1 MTSRHSLLLTLA
13 AAAVLGACGDDTPP
27 PRTFLDGTASDPG
40 ILLAVNLDKAL
51 FMLQTGAPDQRVS
64 IALGASATVTP
75 VGLSVFGNYSAVP
88 LGNVGSVAYVNL
100 ATETVD
106 RYFTFPSGN
115 ATGSAFVNPSTVVVC
130 NQTTDQCG
138 KFDPA
143 QVGTEITGLVTVTQF
158 PTSVVATGGRVF
170 VVSSNLDDSYM
181 QAGPGVVTEINP
193 ATMEIVRT
201 FEVGA
206 NPQYAATANNK
217 VYVVNSGDYGLNNG
231 TLSVINLASNTVD
244 PVISGFGDFPG
255 PINIDTQGR
264 AFISS
269 FNYGTAVW
277 NTVTEV
283 FVKSPAVPLCVPSS
297 GGACRGAA
305 DAVVAPNG
313 DVYQAYFGSAALSEP
328 AYYFVYDGST
338 FSLKDS
344 IAVPIGPSG
353 LVGVTFE

>member
-1 MTSRHSLLLTLA
+1 MTSRHSLLLALA
-13 AAAVLGACGDDTPP
+13 AAAVLGACGDDAPP

-143 QVGTEITGLVTVTQF
+143 QVGMRSPAWSPSRSSRPASWRRV
-158 PTSVVATGGRVF
+158 GGC
-170 VVSSNLDDSYM
+170 SSS
-181 QAGPGVVTEINP
+181 P
-193 ATMEIVRT
+193 ATWT
-201 FEVGA
+201 T
-206 NPQYAATANNK
+206 ATCRR
-217 VYVVNSGDYGLNNG
+217 
-231 TLSVINLASNTVD
+231 
-244 PVISGFGDFPG
+244 
-255 PINIDTQGR
+255 GR
-264 AFISS
+264 A
-269 FNYGTAVW
+269 W
-277 NTVTEV
+277 
-283 FVKSPAVPLCVPSS
+283 
-297 GGACRGAA
+297 
-305 DAVVAPNG
+305 
-313 DVYQAYFGSAALSEP
+313 
-328 AYYFVYDGST
+328 
-338 FSLKDS
+338 
-344 IAVPIGPSG
+344 
-353 LVGVTFE
+353 

>member
-1 MTSRHSLLLTLA
+1 MTSRRSLLLALA
-13 AAAVLGACGDDTPP
+13 VAVVLGACGDDTPP
-27 PRTFLDGTASDPG
+27 PPTFIEGTPTDPG

-51 FMLQTGAPDQRVS
+51 FMLQTGAPNVRES
-64 IALGASATVTP
+64 IPLGASSAVTP
-75 VGLSVFGNYSAVP
+75 VGLAVSGTFAAVP
-88 LGNVGSVAYVNL
+88 LGNAASVAYVDL
-100 ATETVD
+100 ALQTVD
-106 RYFTFPSGN
+106 RYFTFASGN
-115 ATGSAFVNPSTVVVC
+115 ATGVAFVNASTVIVC

-143 QVGTEITGLVTVTQF
+143 QAGNEITGLVTVTQF
-158 PTSVVATGGRVF
+158 PAAVVATGGRVF

-181 QAGPGVVTEINP
+181 QAGPGVVTELNP

-206 NPQYAATANNK
+206 NPQYAATINNK
-217 VYVVNSGDYGLNNG
+217 LYVVNSGDYGLNNG
-231 TLSVINLASNTVD
+231 TLSVINLASNVVD
-244 PVISGFGDFPG
+244 PVITGFGDFPG
-255 PINIDTQGR
+255 PINIDSQGR

-277 NTVTEV
+277 NTVTEA
-283 FVKSPAVPLCVPSS
+283 FVKSPAVPLCAPSS

-313 DVYQAYFGSAALSEP
+313 DVYQAYFGSAALSDP

-338 FSLKDS
+338 FALKDS

-353 LVGVTFE
+353 LVGATF